1 MRRIRSVGLVCAGPI
16 SRGTVAKLPGIT
28 EHIGWVKAP
37 SFRLASRAVNALRAG
52 EPIHAYEGLAQSAL
66 ILVSVPRSAQDHTIS
81 ELASAALDWR
91 TKPIVVIDT
100 VSDSDGLKPLT
111 NRGAAVA
118 TLQLVNVG
126 DVRTLVIEGH
136 QEAIRRMQM
145 VIAPAARRTM
155 QTIRTGG
162 KSRLLAGLHEATQGF
177 LPVIMSVTDHFR
189 AAGLSKQQSETL
201 AQALVTGS
209 MRSYFRAGRR
219 VLTEREE

>member
-28 EHIGWVKAP
+28 DHIGWVKAP

-66 ILVSVPRSAQDHTIS
+66 ILVSVPRSAQDHTIG
-81 ELASAALDWR
+81 ELASSALDWR
-91 TKPIVVIDT
+91 GRSVVVLDT
-100 VSDSDGLKPLT
+100 AKDSDSLKQLT
-111 NRGAAVA
+111 SRGAAVA
-118 TLQLVNVG
+118 TLQLVNVA
-126 DVRTLVIEGH
+126 DIRTLAIEGH
-136 QEAIRRMQM
+136 HEAIRQMQL
-145 VIAPAARRTM
+145 VVAPAARRAM

-162 KSRLLAGLHEATQGF
+162 KSRLLAGVQEATQGF
-177 LPVIMSVTDHFR
+177 LPIIVSVTDHFR

-201 AQALVTGS
+201 AQALMTGS

-219 VLTEREE
+219 VLTEKDE